1 MTRYRSCAILVVLL
15 VACVTVRVQADP
27 LRLVVACSQAAEVTF
42 RFTIQNVSAASSAVV
57 IGAIFGNPKIYL
69 PYRLELTVK
78 RAGVS
83 DKMLTYVPPP
93 GTRIGG
99 RVDPW
104 LIFLPPDASYS
115 APVPA
120 RNFRLR
126 PNQAMKPFSVPEVD
140 AVLLDGPADIQ
151 LRLTTREMGRT
162 NSDVQGLSL
171 TQLWV
176 GTLTS
181 DWIQFPA
188 GCHLDR

>member
-27 LRLVVACSQAAEVTF
+27 LRL
-42 RFTIQNVSAASSAVV
+42 
-57 IGAIFGNPKIYL
+57 
-69 PYRLELTVK
+69 
-78 RAGVS
+78 
-83 DKMLTYVPPP
+83 
-93 GTRIGG
+93 
-99 RVDPW
+99 
-104 LIFLPPDASYS
+104 IFLPPDASYS

-126 PNQAMKPFSVPEVD
+126 LNQAMKPFSVPEVE